1 MNETPEFPSLKLLKR
16 GKVRDVWEVDDQHLL
31 IYTTDRV
38 SVFDSILPTAIPG
51 RGALLT
57 TATRY
62 WCDKT
67 KWIIP
72 NHISRAKITLD
83 QVLPNADERTNACK
97 ACQIV
102 RKYKPLPIEAIV
114 RGFLYG
120 NAWVE
125 YSEYGTMNGS
135 PLPEGMQ
142 KAQAFRY
149 PHFTPTTKAPAGE
162 HDRPMSQEEFID
174 VLGSDLADKIVNQSI
189 FLYEFAAHHL
199 LKKGYILADTKF
211 EFALDEEGELV
222 LIDEVITPDGSR
234 IWSKEFYKPGQ
245 NQKCYDKEIVR
256 EYVSSYI
263 AARPNEPIDVSK
275 ILLPEEVITLTY
287 NRYHQFVES
296 LTQEV

>member
-51 RGALLT
+51 RGELLT
-57 TATRY
+57 TSTRY

-102 RKYKPLPIEAIV
+102 RKYEPLPIEAIV

-234 IWSKEFYKPGQ
+234 IWSKDLYQPGQ

-263 AARPNEPIDVSK
+263 AARPNESIDVSK
-275 ILLPEEVITLTY
+275 ILLPEDVVTLTY

>member
-1 MNETPEFPSLKLLKR
+1 M
-16 GKVRDVWEVDDQHLL
+16 WEVDDKHLL
-31 IYTTDRV
+31 IYTSDRL
-38 SVFDSILPTAIPG
+38 SVFDSILPTTIPG
-51 RGALLT
+51 RGELLT

-72 NHISRAKITLD
+72 NHISRSQITLD
-83 QVLPNADERTNACK
+83 QVLPDMEERPNACK

-102 RKYKPLPIEAIV
+102 RKYKPILVEAIV

-120 NAWVE
+120 NAWLE
-125 YSEYGTMNGS
+125 YSEYGTMNGD

-149 PHFTPTTKAPAGE
+149 SHFTPTTKAPVGE
-162 HDRPMSQEEFID
+162 HDRPMSQKEFFD
-174 VLGSDLADKIVNQSI
+174 VLGSELADKILNQSI

-211 EFALDEEGELV
+211 EFAVDEDDGELV

-234 IWSKEFYKPGQ
+234 IWNKGTYTPGQ
-245 NQKCYDKEIVR
+245 NQKSYDKDIVR

-263 AARPNEPIDVSK
+263 AARPNETVDISKVS
-275 ILLPEEVITLTY
+275 LPKEVVDLTYSRYHEFVETLT
-287 NRYHQFVES
+287 H
-296 LTQEV
+296 EV

>member
-1 MNETPEFPSLKLLKR
+1 MNETLEFPSLKLLKR
-16 GKVRDVWEVDDQHLL
+16 GKVRDIWEVDNQHLL

-38 SVFDSILPTAIPG
+38 SVFDSILPTTIPG
-51 RGALLT
+51 RGELLT

-83 QVLPNADERTNACK
+83 QVLPNADERPNACK

-102 RKYKPLPIEAIV
+102 RKYEPLPVEAIV

-149 PHFTPTTKAPAGE
+149 SHFTPTTKAPAGE
-162 HDRPMSQEEFID
+162 HDRPLSQEEFID

-199 LKKGYILADTKF
+199 LKKGFILADTKF
-211 EFALDEEGELV
+211 EFALDDEGELV

-234 IWSKEFYKPGQ
+234 IWSKDLYQPGQ
-245 NQKCYDKEIVR
+245 NQLSYDKEIVR

-263 AARPNEPIDVSK
+263 AAHPNETINVSK
-275 ILLPEEVITLTY
+275 IPLPEEVVTLTY
-287 NRYHQFVES
+287 NRYHQFVKS